1 MKCERIEELL
11 SPYLEDELDPEERR
25 AVESHLRTCQSCAVL
40 LSFMKKTKESLAGFP
55 ELELSDGLLDRL
67 YTIPEKKRRFRIN
80 LDFFLQPTL
89 QPILAAAT
97 ILLIVISF
105 YLFNPNRQNINN
117 SVNRQVH
124 LGYSKIEKLY
134 AKAESFTDNLGA
146 YKDNVLVS
154 LKKINPFG
162 GNED

>member
-25 AVESHLRTCQSCAVL
+25 AVESHLRTCQNCAIL
-40 LSFMKKTKESLAGFP
+40 LSFMKKTRESLAGFP

-89 QPILAAAT
+89 QPVLAAAT
-97 ILLIVISF
+97 ILLMVISF
-105 YLFNPNRQNINN
+105 YLFNPNRENINN

>member
-1 MKCERIEELL
+1 MRCESIEELL
-11 SPYLEDELDPEERR
+11 SPYLEDELNPEERR
-25 AVESHLRTCQSCAVL
+25 AVESHLRTCQSCAAL
-40 LSFMKKTKESLAGFP
+40 LSSMKETKESLASFP
-55 ELELSDGLLDRL
+55 ELEPSDGLLDRL
-67 YTIPEKKRRFRIN
+67 YTIPEKKRRFKIN
-80 LDFFLQPTL
+80 LDFLLQPSL

-97 ILLIVISF
+97 ILMMVISF

-134 AKAESFTDNLGA
+134 VKAESFTDNLGA

>member
-25 AVESHLRTCQSCAVL
+25 ATESHLRTCQSCAAL
-40 LSFMKKTKESLAGFP
+40 LSFMKKTKESLASFP
-55 ELELSDGLLDRL
+55 ELELSDGLFDRL
-67 YTIPEKKRRFRIN
+67 YTIPEKKRRFQIN
-80 LDFFLQPTL
+80 LDFLLQPTL

-97 ILLIVISF
+97 ILMMMISF

-154 LKKINPFG
+154 LEKINPFG